1 MKYLLSIAAIAL
13 AGTGWV
19 RGATEAIAGYTD
31 SISGYVSGTVGWT
44 FQATRALTVT
54 ELGCFADVFV
64 INPTVASIQVG
75 LWSTNGT
82 LLASNSV
89 AAASPLFGQTRYES
103 VAPVMLDPGQ
113 TYHLGVFYFANSIGV
128 DVAGAVAGG
137 SVSTAV
143 GVQLG
148 WQFHDIDIDG
158 DIDVLA
164 PVMQPDLQYQI
175 GNQHIPAV
183 MTCDEFVEDLQVT
196 IRGHDESLSLAVRPC
211 AFQAAG
217 RTAGLPGTLRRG
229 LIPSLYNSAVAMALP
244 PDKAG
249 EVVA

>member
-64 INPTVASIQVG
+64 NNPTVASIQVG

-148 WQFHDIDIDG
+148 AMAVADSGF
-158 DIDVLA
+158 A
-164 PVMQPDLQYQI
+164 F
-175 GNQHIPAV
+175 PAAV
-183 MTCDEFVEDLQVT
+183 AGTAGSLYAGPNFRFQSLPT
-196 IRGHDESLSLAVRPC
+196 LSIRGAPGSQVRLSWPTAYTGFSLQSKSGL
-211 AFQAAG
+211 FGTWAG
-217 RTAGLPGTLRRG
+217 AGLPVTTAGNEFAVFDNIGSVPRYYR
-229 LIPSLYNSAVAMALP
+229 LI
-244 PDKAG
+244 K
-249 EVVA
+249 